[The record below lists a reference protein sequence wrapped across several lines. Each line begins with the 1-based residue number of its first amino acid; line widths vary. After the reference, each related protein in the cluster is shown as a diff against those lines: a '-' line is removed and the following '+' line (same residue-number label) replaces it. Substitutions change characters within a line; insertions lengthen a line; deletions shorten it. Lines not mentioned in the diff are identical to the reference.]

1 VIKELDK
8 EFLNQPDD
16 EEETSK
22 SKGGRPRTEKSG
34 LVEFLKKRIESNEMF
49 AFDDYDEKKES
60 LDDYL
65 GKLGEKDI
73 EDLWKAN
80 IDNMKQEV
88 ASQTPQQFFESLPEE
103 LQYAAKYVSDGGN
116 DLKGL
121 FQALAQTE
129 EVRSLDPVDDNDQEL
144 IIRSYL
150 QATQFGT
157 PEEIEEE
164 LETWKDLGVLEKKA
178 KQFKPKLD
186 QMQEQIVQAK
196 IQEQEYKKQQQE
208 QAAEAYMQNVFE
220 ALRPAEINGLKLGD
234 IDF

>member
-1 VIKELDK
+1 MTDKTNVQTSVQQVDVDIDSWLGTPGADSIITPTAEEAEDAKPNIFSSRKQDLTFLDKGDDQEEGSEEKKEEAKQVIKELDK

-88 ASQTPQQFFESLPEE
+88 ASQTPQQFFESLPKSCNMQLNMCQMVETT
-103 LQYAAKYVSDGGN
+103 
-116 DLKGL
+116 LK
-121 FQALAQTE
+121 
-129 EVRSLDPVDDNDQEL
+129 DC
-144 IIRSYL
+144 
-150 QATQFGT
+150 
-157 PEEIEEE
+157 
-164 LETWKDLGVLEKKA
+164 
-178 KQFKPKLD
+178 FKPWPK
-186 QMQEQIVQAK
+186 Q
-196 IQEQEYKKQQQE
+196 KK
-208 QAAEAYMQNVFE
+208 
-220 ALRPAEINGLKLGD
+220 
-234 IDF
+234 